1 MQYTQRDLAIAERS
15 VTALEKFIKD
25 QQLRFAAVEWEAAQR
40 EELDR
45 LLTQFEE
52 TLRAQRALYHEIWVA
67 LHPASDAGDGAG
79 LGADRR
85 NNGTP
90 PD

>member
-1 MQYTQRDLAIAERS
+1 MQYTERDLAIAERS

-25 QQLRFAAVEWEAAQR
+25 QERRFAAVEWEPAQR

-45 LLTQFEE
+45 LLRQFES
-52 TLRAQRALYHEIWVA
+52 TLRAQRDLYHEIWMA
-67 LHPASDAGDGAG
+67 LHPAGDADGHARSG
-79 LGADRR
+79 QRKNGA
-85 NNGTP
+85 